1 MTINSVAQDIADA
14 GYANSLLRD
23 EVLFL
28 ISPLHPFNQISPMF
42 SCFLV
47 IKKSFADWRR
57 HFFQ

>member
-28 ISPLHPFNQISPMF
+28 ISPSRPINQISPNF
-42 SCFLV
+42 SCFSLN
-47 IKKSFADWRR
+47 
-57 HFFQ
+57 